1 MGTLIGGCIVA
12 AIFMIVLNALES
24 PGAKAWDRTYKRA
37 IREGESGEDGRRLA
51 CDAGREAN
59 QRSRKYQREQRP
71 ENIARREHREA
82 SVQAIHDREYA
93 RKVAAEA
100 AAIDAQK
107 RHRAKVAAYY
117 AEHYAADAADPSKT
131 ARRHS

>member
-12 AIFMIVLNALES
+12 AIFMIILNAFES

-37 IREGESGEDGRRLA
+37 IREGESGEEARRLA

-59 QRSRKYQREQRP
+59 QRSRKYLRDQLP
-71 ENIARREHREA
+71 ENVARREHRQA

-93 RKVAAEA
+93 RRVAAEA

-107 RHRAKVAAYY
+107 RHSTKVAAYY
-117 AEHYAADAADPSKT
+117 AEHYGADGADPSNA
-131 ARRHS
+131 ARRRG